1 MFSFQIIK
9 IKDQLESNSVKLQQ
23 TTLISGTEA
32 VSSCNLFYFLFQKI
46 TVTYI
51 SLSGTLRNQCVIVI
65 SIFFK
70 EFLRKPIVYTGLLCV
85 KSLNLNVID
94 FSFGFQ

>member
-23 TTLISGTEA
+23 TTLISGTGA

-51 SLSGTLRNQCVIVI
+51 SLSGTL
-65 SIFFK
+65 
-70 EFLRKPIVYTGLLCV
+70 
-85 KSLNLNVID
+85 
-94 FSFGFQ
+94 